1 MVSALTFVTSVANV
15 FPRGRTCLSTR
26 PRTRA
31 RNLISARAVGIA
43 SPTHLCLLSTSG
55 HTGEKP
61 YTCLECSPRFRQ
73 PTARVISQ
81 CIHTGEKPSPCPD
94 CEQRFSSSSRLRS
107 TLLQHQLLHTGEK
120 SYPCPDCGRAF
131 RRGGSLAIH
140 RSTHT
145 EEKLHSCEAVA
156 TALPT
161 PHCWPVIGVYI
172 QASGPMPVTCA
183 PNALPSGATWLSTS
197 FCIPGRSLS
206 PAWSVAYAS
215 DRGGLWSS
223 TSAATEGLV
232 RGAVPFSM
240 AKTMEGHLMEGFR
253 SHTGQEQY

>member
-1 MVSALTFVTSVANV
+1 MAAALEGAG
-15 FPRGRTCLSTR
+15 PWPITR

-31 RNLISARAVGIA
+31 RNLISALAVGIA

-73 PTARVISQ
+73 RTAPVISQ
-81 CIHTGEKPSPCPD
+81 PRVHSGERPYA
-94 CEQRFSSSSRLRS
+94 CEHCGARFSQRS

-156 TALPT
+156 TVLST
-161 PHCWPVIGVYI
+161 PHCWPVISVYI

-215 DRGGLWSS
+215 DRGGLWLS

-232 RGAVPFSM
+232 RGAGPFSM